1 MSFYRKLKSSLHYKR
16 AIKLP
21 YYPTYEHSPAYK
33 HICLYPDHKH
43 MCLYPVDI
51 YQSVTKSIRFEITV
65 ITLILSQITGA
76 LATFFIKLRFLSL

>member
-33 HICLYPDHKH
+33 HICLYHI
-43 MCLYPVDI
+43 DI
-51 YQSVTKSIRFEITV
+51 YQISNEVVEV
-65 ITLILSQITGA
+65 
-76 LATFFIKLRFLSL
+76 